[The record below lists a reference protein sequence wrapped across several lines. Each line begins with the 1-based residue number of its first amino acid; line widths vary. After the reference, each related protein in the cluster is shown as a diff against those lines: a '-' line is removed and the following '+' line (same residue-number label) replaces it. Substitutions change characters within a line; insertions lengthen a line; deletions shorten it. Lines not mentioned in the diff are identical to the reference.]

1 MFQWSND
8 ASYSPTQSST
18 LWIDEKLF
26 ILPSGPLVPVSV
38 LLFNNCF
45 LGTVAMKH
53 GRSTGFIADGGIANP
68 APLPSLPLHPGFAC
82 LCVNRRRQRNRCQ
95 KQSNGSQ
102 DRKSK
107 QQRKTIFPEQ
117 MIKKLIKTSDEK
129 RLYPVFQR

>member
-45 LGTVAMKH
+45 LGTVTIKH
-53 GRSTGFIADGGIANP
+53 GTSTGFIADGGIANP
-68 APLPSLPLHPGFAC
+68 APLPPPPHPGFAC
-82 LCVNRRRQRNRCQ
+82 LCVTEEGRGTDARNNQMVLRTGKVNSKGKLFFENR
-95 KQSNGSQ
+95 
-102 DRKSK
+102 
-107 QQRKTIFPEQ
+107 
-117 MIKKLIKTSDEK
+117 
-129 RLYPVFQR
+129 